1 MRPTICGRRGFCASS
16 NASATAR
23 VPAYIFSAAQPVERG
38 FKLNNAP
45 VTAVRAAVEQWL
57 RQDTSEAVSRV
68 VIGAIQV
75 VLDGGHAFSIAGQ
88 VLPSA
93 LLTLGE
99 VLVSAT
105 GRKFADSQ
113 APQAMKGLRMSFW
126 PRSVTMGN
134 LWVTIGNR
142 AVPVV
147 NAGVKHNAV
156 TGSIGSTGLGV
167 TAFQNFFFAG
177 FAFLSALV
185 FGRCARS
192 CRGVDHHRKAEGAR
206 RSRAPRGAGVVDPG

>member
-1 MRPTICGRRGFCASS
+1 MRPTICGRRGFCACN
-16 NASATAR
+16 NASTTAR

-38 FKLNNAP
+38 FKENTGP

-167 TAFQNFFFAG
+167 TAFQSFFFAG
-177 FAFLSALV
+177 FAFLSAPV

>member
-167 TAFQNFFFAG
+167 TAFQSFFFAG
-177 FAFLSALV
+177 FAFLSAPV